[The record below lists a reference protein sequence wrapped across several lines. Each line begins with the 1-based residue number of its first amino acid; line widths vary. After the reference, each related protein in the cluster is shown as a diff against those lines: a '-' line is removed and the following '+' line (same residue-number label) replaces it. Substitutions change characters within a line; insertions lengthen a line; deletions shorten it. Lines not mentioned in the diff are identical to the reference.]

1 MSCSAGCFVFGHLK
15 RNVIVITI
23 VIVIFHE
30 SDTVLEASNYIF
42 TTFDSIVK
50 KKNLKTSIF
59 FIVIDLY

>member
-50 KKNLKTSIF
+50 KKKLKDVNF
-59 FIVIDLY
+59 FYCY